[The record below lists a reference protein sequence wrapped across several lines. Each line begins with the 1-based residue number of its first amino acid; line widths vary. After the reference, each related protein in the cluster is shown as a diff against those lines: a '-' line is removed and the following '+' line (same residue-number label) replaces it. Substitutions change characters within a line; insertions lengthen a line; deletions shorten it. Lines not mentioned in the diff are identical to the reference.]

1 MKEVAKAEELPLG
14 WLSRLQTKWELDSV
28 AQVLIILLVFSLTG
42 STVVFL
48 RKALFGWLGFG
59 ETTAW
64 WVKTI
69 AYLLFVFPAY
79 QLLLLGYGAL
89 LGQFRFF
96 WNKEK
101 KLLQK
106 IGLVSV

>member
-1 MKEVAKAEELPLG
+1 MKKAATKALSAS
-14 WLSRLQTKWELDSV
+14 WLLRLQSKWGLTSV
-28 AQVLIILLVFSLTG
+28 GQVLIVLLVFSLTG

-48 RKALFGWLGFG
+48 RKTLFGWLGFN
-59 ETTAW
+59 EATTW
-64 WVKTI
+64 WIKTI
-69 AYLLFVFPAY
+69 TYILFIFPAY

-101 KLLQK
+101 KLLRRMRLIK
-106 IGLVSV
+106 R

>member
-1 MKEVAKAEELPLG
+1 MKEVASKALSAP
-14 WLSRLQTKWELDSV
+14 WLLRLQSKWELTSV
-28 AQVLIILLVFSLTG
+28 RQVLLVLLVFSLTG

-48 RKALFGWLGFG
+48 RKTLFGWLGFD
-59 ETTAW
+59 EATTW

-69 AYLLFVFPAY
+69 AYILFVFPAY

-96 WNKEK
+96 WSKEK
-101 KLLQK
+101 KLLQRM
-106 IGLVSV
+106 GLIKK

>member
-1 MKEVAKAEELPLG
+1 MKETVTKALSAP
-14 WLSRLQTKWELDSV
+14 WLLRLQSKWELHSV
-28 AQVLIILLVFSLTG
+28 HQVLLVLLVFSLTG

-48 RKALFGWLGFG
+48 RKILFGWLGFG
-59 ETTAW
+59 DDTAW

-69 AYLLFVFPAY
+69 TYILFVFPAY

-96 WNKEK
+96 WNKEM
-101 KLLQK
+101 KLLRRMGIK
-106 IGLVSV
+106 